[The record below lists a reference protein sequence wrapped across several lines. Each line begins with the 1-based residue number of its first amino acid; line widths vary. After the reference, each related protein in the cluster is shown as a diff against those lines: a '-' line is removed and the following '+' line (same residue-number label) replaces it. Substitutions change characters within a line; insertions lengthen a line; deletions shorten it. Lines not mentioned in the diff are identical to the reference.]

1 VSSSTFPSFHK
12 LSVKERARTVR
23 DRGLLSSQD
32 YKALVNGETVLD
44 VSNADTMIENVIGV
58 MGLGLRGTT
67 RGGGAVDRGC
77 AELCRQDRPRHGR
90 V

>member
-1 VSSSTFPSFHK
+1 
-12 LSVKERARTVR
+12 VKERARTVR

-58 MGLGLRGTT
+58 MGLRTTWYHSRWRSRRSWLR
-67 RGGGAVDRGC
+67 
-77 AELCRQDRPRHGR
+77 
-90 V
+90 